1 MSPPTEETCTQA
13 SFRGSSQHAVGAA
26 LQDIAT
32 FTVQGGHLPRS
43 STTVS
48 SRAPNSAFA
57 RSRARSH
64 SCSVSPGP
72 RREVSPAGLSIVQCC
87 VQLGER
93 TGETVMSNVGQV
105 AEATR
110 QTRGVRRASNQFD
123 CTRFAAA
130 TDVTNARY
138 AAYP

>member
-1 MSPPTEETCTQA
+1 MSSPTEETCAQA
-13 SFRGSSQHAVGAA
+13 SFRDSSQHVVGAA
-26 LQDIAT
+26 LQDTGT
-32 FTVQGGHLPRS
+32 FTIQDGHLPRS

-72 RREVSPAGLSIVQCC
+72 RRVVSPGGLSIVQCC

-93 TGETVMSNVGQV
+93 TAETAMSNVGHVELPKQLLLRPSLC
-105 AEATR
+105 EAKWR
-110 QTRGVRRASNQFD
+110 EKWRLS
-123 CTRFAAA
+123 
-130 TDVTNARY
+130 
-138 AAYP
+138 